1 MSTHPSAPMMWSEMG
16 SVHPSLT
23 LCPSSLACSCVL
35 SWNDALGRNVN
46 PGIGPGGHQLKRF
59 FFPPSVLINCKSF
72 VSRELRMRQRDNV
85 LEELSCSAILS
96 LELATELIQQ
106 IINLGSSQ
114 TCEEELKANLL
125 TYFNWYLKLSVLL
138 QQVTL
143 LARPVMTWLVSLHK
157 LVIKPVVSVRF
168 NTLAV
173 KNPKN
178 CLYEIH
184 WSTNALREILV
195 LFSEP
200 SGSVCIK
207 LNLVNKSCPFP
218 LHWMRGSM
226 VLSFGHLA
234 PSACPPQEVTS
245 HTGWTC

>member
-1 MSTHPSAPMMWSEMG
+1 MWKRCVVTLFILHHQSILQMCSRTLTNRRGDKSFSKQNTRIQHSELGGVSATFPVCCAKARTGMSTHSSAPMMWSEMG

-125 TYFNWYLKLSVLL
+125 T
-138 QQVTL
+138 
-143 LARPVMTWLVSLHK
+143 
-157 LVIKPVVSVRF
+157 
-168 NTLAV
+168 
-173 KNPKN
+173 
-178 CLYEIH
+178 
-184 WSTNALREILV
+184 
-195 LFSEP
+195 LF
-200 SGSVCIK
+200 
-207 LNLVNKSCPFP
+207 
-218 LHWMRGSM
+218 
-226 VLSFGHLA
+226 
-234 PSACPPQEVTS
+234 
-245 HTGWTC
+245 